1 MPANTAIPIAFR
13 ISAPAPVESTSG
25 TTPAVNANNQSRLQ
39 ARYRHDVV
47 GALMQ
52 EFKYKSLM
60 QVPGVIK
67 VTVNIGAGEATQN
80 PKVLESATAELTRIT
95 GQKPRITRAK
105 KSIAAFKLREGN
117 AIGVMVTLRRDRMWH
132 FLDRLISVALPQVRD
147 FRGLPRRSF
156 DGRGNYTLG
165 IREQIIFPEINYDD
179 IDQIRGMNITIHT
192 TAKTDEEGL
201 RLLELV
207 GLPFRKA

>member
-1 MPANTAIPIAFR
+1 
-13 ISAPAPVESTSG
+13 
-25 TTPAVNANNQSRLQ
+25 
-39 ARYRHDVV
+39 
-47 GALMQ
+47 MQ

-60 QVPGVIK
+60 QVPGVVK

-80 PKVLESATAELTRIT
+80 PKVLESATAELARIT
-95 GQKPRITRAK
+95 GQQPRITRAK

-117 AIGVMVTLRRDRMWH
+117 AIGVMVTLRRARMWH

-165 IREQIIFPEINYDD
+165 VREQIIFPEISYDD